1 MKQRTLAMMTGFEE
15 YTRKTGRAIFLEEME
30 QVVPWR
36 ELCGLIEPH
45 YPKPGNGRPPVGV
58 ERMLR
63 IYFLQQ
69 WFNLSDPAVEE
80 TLYDSAVMRQFVGI
94 DLGHEPV
101 PDETTACKFRHLL
114 EEHQLGEQILG
125 TVNLHLQ
132 AQGVRITTGTIVD
145 ATILHAPSS
154 TKNREQ
160 QRDPEMHQTKKGN
173 QWYFGMNAH
182 VGVDS
187 KTKIIHTAVAT
198 AANVADSAMLP
209 DLLHGEETRV
219 WGDQAYRGQT
229 DVIWERA
236 PQADDRRKPNPSACT
251 GLAEHLLP
259 RRHGL
264 IQSFPRSFATLNE
277 ERLMA
282 TPSQTPDKS
291 NRAVVAFADG
301 RRLRGYI
308 FDFSAIKDSF
318 RLSPEE
324 DPLQKKG
331 AEVKMKDLKAVF
343 FVRDFNGNR
352 GYQESQ
358 AVEGQRHGRRL
369 EVIFRDGEKL
379 VGTSEAYNPQK
390 LGFFLFPA
398 DGKSNNSR
406 IFIVNKNVQKVKFL

>member
-1 MKQRTLAMMTGFEE
+1 MTSTNKQQRTLAMMTGFER
-15 YTRKTGRAIFLEEME
+15 YTKKTRRAIFLEEME

-36 ELCGLIEPH
+36 ELCALIEPH

-173 QWYFGMNAH
+173 QWFFGMKAH

-198 AANVADSAMLP
+198 AANVADSTVLA

-219 WGDQAYRGQT
+219 WGDQAYKGQSHVIKECAPGAQDHTHRRYRYKNGIDEQEQAKNRSKSSVRSKVEHVFQVMKVQFGFVKLRYRGLKKNAHRLFVT
-229 DVIWERA
+229 CALVNLFLS
-236 PQADDRRKPNPSACT
+236 RRK
-251 GLAEHLLP
+251 LL
-259 RRHGL
+259 L
-264 IQSFPRSFATLNE
+264 L
-277 ERLMA
+277 
-282 TPSQTPDKS
+282 
-291 NRAVVAFADG
+291 
-301 RRLRGYI
+301 
-308 FDFSAIKDSF
+308 
-318 RLSPEE
+318 
-324 DPLQKKG
+324 
-331 AEVKMKDLKAVF
+331 
-343 FVRDFNGNR
+343 
-352 GYQESQ
+352 
-358 AVEGQRHGRRL
+358 
-369 EVIFRDGEKL
+369 
-379 VGTSEAYNPQK
+379 GTNA
-390 LGFFLFPA
+390 
-398 DGKSNNSR
+398 
-406 IFIVNKNVQKVKFL
+406 